1 MASVEN
7 LAAGARAVFFSVS
20 YPDPQ
25 DGFSAHDAA
34 SVFDQL
40 QELFRASRAVTDPQ
54 WLAAS
59 AEILSAA
66 GDGAPAHGEDERL
79 GAPATKAAQE
89 PRVRRIHMDWRHI
102 EVVAQLP
109 FEFVVGGGLVG
120 LVTMV
125 EAVADRAPNIAV
137 RINQLMVEQADWKQR
152 RTEGELAVIAHL
164 AEAILAKARSRPAQ
178 SQLYLGEED
187 EFEGWTA

>member
-20 YPDPQ
+20 YADPE
-25 DGFSAHDAA
+25 DGFSAQDAA

-40 QELFRASRAVTDPQ
+40 QELFRVSRAVTDPQ
-54 WLAAS
+54 WLTAS
-59 AEILSAA
+59 AEILAA
-66 GDGAPAHGEDERL
+66 ADGGAPAPGEDERL
-79 GAPATKAAQE
+79 AAPAPKPAQE

-102 EVVAQLP
+102 EVVSQLP

-125 EAVADRAPNIAV
+125 EAVAEKAPNIAV
-137 RINQLMVEQADWKQR
+137 RINQLMVEQADWKKR
-152 RTEGELAVIAHL
+152 RTDEELAVIAHQ
-164 AEAILAKARSRPAQ
+164 AQAIQAKGRSRPAH

>member
-34 SVFDQL
+34 SVFAQL

-54 WLAAS
+54 WLASS
-59 AEILSAA
+59 AEILAGA
-66 GDGAPAHGEDERL
+66 GDGAPAPGQDERL
-79 GAPATKAAQE
+79 SAPATKPAQE

-102 EVVAQLP
+102 EVVTELP

-120 LVTMV
+120 LVTMT
-125 EAVADRAPNIAV
+125 EAVAGKAPNIAV
-137 RINQLMVEQADWKQR
+137 RINQLMVEQADWRQR
-152 RTEGELAVIAHL
+152 RTEGELAVIAHQ
-164 AEAILAKARSRPAQ
+164 ADGILAKGRSRPSA